1 MDEIKAF
8 KYQITLKFW
17 LKNHKEKGDVEF
29 APVYFYSTTK
39 TMINYKYN
47 LDKSFK
53 KFFTGLTL
61 GLIKNLAG

>member
-1 MDEIKAF
+1 MKLNTKILVKKSQRERRRRICSC
-8 KYQITLKFW
+8 
-17 LKNHKEKGDVEF
+17 
-29 APVYFYSTTK
+29 FYSTTK

-61 GLIKNLAG
+61 GLIKDLAG